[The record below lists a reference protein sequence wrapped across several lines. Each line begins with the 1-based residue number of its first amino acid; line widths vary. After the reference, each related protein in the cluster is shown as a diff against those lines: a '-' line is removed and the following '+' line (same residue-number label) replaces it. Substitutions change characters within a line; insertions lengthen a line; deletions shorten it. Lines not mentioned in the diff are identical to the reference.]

1 MSIAIDDQGL
11 GNQRGFREG
20 DCVEFN
26 NGMKVSSQECPRV
39 VGFKKGE
46 PFARAIVSVN
56 KTTIDIDVRFL
67 LKKRDKCC

>member
-1 MSIAIDDQGL
+1 MIDDQGL

-67 LKKRDKCC
+67 LKKREKCC